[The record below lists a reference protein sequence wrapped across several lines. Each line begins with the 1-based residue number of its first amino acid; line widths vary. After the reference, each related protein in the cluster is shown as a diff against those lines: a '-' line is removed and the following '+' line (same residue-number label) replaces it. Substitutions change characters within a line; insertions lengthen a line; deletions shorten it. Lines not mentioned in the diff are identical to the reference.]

1 MTTLTTIAIS
11 LVVAIIAFGQ
21 FRIADTKT
29 KLEFYEKRLAILLSA
44 SEAARRTYLPF
55 DPEQE
60 DFKDLHNAVRESR
73 FLFDP
78 EDKVE
83 ELMKAIQLNVA
94 VINLD
99 RRSCFEANG
108 KAPSNPDLA
117 VRLFLNAQG
126 ARADLTKNI
135 DQLEEILE
143 KYNRFKT
150 VSGWT
155 WAG

>member
-1 MTTLTTIAIS
+1 MTTFTTIAIS
-11 LVVAIIAFGQ
+11 IIVAIIAYGQ
-21 FRIADTKT
+21 FLIADTKT
-29 KLEFYEKRLAILLSA
+29 KLELYEKRLAILLPA

-55 DPEQE
+55 DPDRE

-83 ELMKAIQLNVA
+83 ELMKAIELNVA

-135 DQLEEILE
+135 GQLEEILE

-150 VSGWT
+150 VSGWA

>member
-1 MTTLTTIAIS
+1 MTTFTTIAIS
-11 LVVAIIAFGQ
+11 LFVAVIAFGQ

-29 KLEFYEKRLAILLSA
+29 KLEFYEKRLGILLSA
-44 SEAARRTYLPF
+44 SEAARRTYLPY
-55 DPEQE
+55 DPERE
-60 DFKDLHNAVRESR
+60 DFKDLHDAVRESR

-99 RRSCFEANG
+99 RRSSFEANG
-108 KAPSNPDLA
+108 KSPTNPDLA
-117 VRLFLNAQG
+117 VRLFLNAQD
-126 ARADLTKNI
+126 ARAEMAKNI
-135 DQLEEILE
+135 DQLEAILD

>member
-1 MTTLTTIAIS
+1 MATFSTIVTS
-11 LVVAIIAFGQ
+11 LVVAMIAFGQ

-29 KLEFYEKRLAILLSA
+29 KLELYPKRLAILLSA

-55 DPEQE
+55 DPDRE
-60 DFKDLHNAVRESR
+60 DFKDLHDAVRESR
-73 FLFDP
+73 LLFDP

-126 ARADLTKNI
+126 ARAELTKNI
-135 DQLEEILE
+135 DQLEEILQ